1 MMTRFKDLRGDML
14 ALTDDEGQQHGPV
27 NPHLNLKVE
36 TETVSHGRCLHFQM
50 RIALRH
56 PRIFQSDSVDMFS
69 VANDIQ
75 QITTGPFN
83 LTTDK
88 NRVSRFLSGDKHG
101 LT

>member
-1 MMTRFKDLRGDML
+1 M
-14 ALTDDEGQQHGPV
+14 
-27 NPHLNLKVE
+27 
-36 TETVSHGRCLHFQM
+36 
-50 RIALRH
+50 H

-88 NRVSRFLSGDKHG
+88 NRVSRFLPVDKHG